1 MQLKAQ
7 ARQANQQAA
16 IGQNMVVQSG
26 IRNTLSN
33 QAGNRTQAIV
43 DRQQATKD
51 WWFQQQQQQMALRP
65 PPSADYATSAPVVGW
80 SGMAPRNRPPPAA
93 MDVIQWPALLQ
104 EPCFASERMK
114 IEAPYRR
121 SPPAPGSKFS
131 EPTVADFREMASAV
145 EDMKA
150 VLQWRLGE
158 GVDTNQYNQA
168 KDFLDKMSS
177 QIARQ
182 MK

>member
-65 PPSADYATSAPVVGW
+65 PPSADYATSCAGRRVERHG
-80 SGMAPRNRPPPAA
+80 AQEQAA
-93 MDVIQWPALLQ
+93 ARCHGRHSVACL
-104 EPCFASERMK
+104 ASRTLFRLRAYEDRG
-114 IEAPYRR
+114 PL
-121 SPPAPGSKFS
+121 SPFTARAGSKFS